1 MQVPCRDRNSQSKL
15 PLDAQWLAQVAYLAH
30 VFEHSNILNVTPQVR
45 GHNIFEQAEKFVS
58 FQNNI
63 ALWAGHVFR
72 VSSLTRQMVCYTE
85 PCEKPPW
92 KTGKGQTLSKLL
104 GR

>member
-1 MQVPCRDRNSQSKL
+1 MFSEAVTWAVNVHMQVPCRDRSSQSKL

-30 VFEHSNILNVTPQVR
+30 VFEHLNILNVTPQVR

-63 ALWAGHVFR
+63 ALWAGHVLRDKF
-72 VSSLTRQMVCYTE
+72 
-85 PCEKPPW
+85 PP
-92 KTGKGQTLSKLL
+92 
-104 GR
+104 